1 MKQAER
7 EASGRFQQAYEVAA
21 SQVSADSMEQR
32 GLKRLPVKVL
42 SGPSGTWVG
51 VTGAPAYI
59 HQPAEDELASEQ
71 STRAPTA
78 SRSPH
83 GMHRDLE
90 HLGEGNSAAAWE
102 LPNPLPEWCSD
113 RKADVG
119 RLLEWW
125 ECGRDGTPPICE
137 WTSEQLQYCVRKMS
151 KGDKQRFSKWKL
163 QSSQDY
169 IMVHT
174 KISEKLKDRA
184 PPNDRVAAIDAVQVE
199 ATGKVSQLRT
209 AMRNAEPAESTGTRE
224 EFFPRAQRLARE
236 QGGTPI
242 YTETIGVE

>member
-1 MKQAER
+1 MVKQAER

-90 HLGEGNSAAAWE
+90 HKSLGIRRS
-102 LPNPLPEWCSD
+102 C
-113 RKADVG
+113 
-119 RLLEWW
+119 
-125 ECGRDGTPPICE
+125 
-137 WTSEQLQYCVRKMS
+137 
-151 KGDKQRFSKWKL
+151 
-163 QSSQDY
+163 
-169 IMVHT
+169 
-174 KISEKLKDRA
+174 
-184 PPNDRVAAIDAVQVE
+184 AV
-199 ATGKVSQLRT
+199 
-209 AMRNAEPAESTGTRE
+209 
-224 EFFPRAQRLARE
+224 
-236 QGGTPI
+236 
-242 YTETIGVE
+242 

>member
-1 MKQAER
+1 MVKQAER

-42 SGPSGTWVG
+42 SGPSVTWVG

-174 KISEKLKDRA
+174 KISEKQSTGESNGLSNRA
-184 PPNDRVAAIDAVQVE
+184 AAIDAVQLEV
-199 ATGKVSQLRT
+199 TSKVAELRK
-209 AMRNAEPAESTGTRE
+209 AMRGAAQTDRTEQ
-224 EFFPRAQRLARE
+224 FFPLAQRLARE
-236 QGGTPI
+236 KAQSGATQ
-242 YTETIGVE
+242 